1 MKTLVDSSPT
11 ELRID
16 KPTPNGGA
24 YSIIYYQNADGGS
37 TSKDK
42 ALRAEIVEFSSSGKQ
57 IFRTYM
63 SLVTKREEAILDD

>member
-1 MKTLVDSSPT
+1 MKTLVDSPT
-11 ELRID
+11 EQRMD
-16 KPTPNGGA
+16 GPTPNGGA

-42 ALRAEIVEFSSSGKQ
+42 AQKAEIVEFSSSGKQ

-63 SLVTKREEAILDD
+63 SLVVKEEE